1 MESSPRYAIINGF
14 FVACWFS
21 ELYRLRMIFWLTQR
35 ILTAPHLRLFQ
46 TAVRGRG
53 PTKFLSQGIKSL
65 QSPSIIITNAPTRDL
80 TRPCV
85 QQQSTS
91 QTASL
96 ATSSMA
102 EDELAEINGIKPKV
116 FMADGDEQEVSSTT
130 RYGMPCCFSGPEI

>member
-1 MESSPRYAIINGF
+1 MGF
-14 FVACWFS
+14 FLPVGALPIAK
-21 ELYRLRMIFWLTQR
+21 LYRLGMIFWLTQR